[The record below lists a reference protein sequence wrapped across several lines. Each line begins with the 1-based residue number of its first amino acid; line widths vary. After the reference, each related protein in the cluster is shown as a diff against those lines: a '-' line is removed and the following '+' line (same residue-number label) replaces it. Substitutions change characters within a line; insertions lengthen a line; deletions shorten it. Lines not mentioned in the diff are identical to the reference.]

1 MKLITV
7 SLCVALLAPALV
19 CAANAG
25 GAASKSKTKTSSSA
39 SSKKSPATAKRR
51 STAKRR
57 APARPS
63 YQTHPTPERYKE
75 IQQSL
80 ADKGYFKGEVNG
92 VWGADS
98 TEALKRFQSDHKLSD
113 DGKIT
118 SLSLIQLGLGP
129 KHESAALHPGTP
141 EPMPALPSVTETPSD
156 TAAPQQ

>member
-1 MKLITV
+1 M
-7 SLCVALLAPALV
+7 CAWLLAPVLV

-25 GAASKSKTKTSSSA
+25 GTTAKSKAKPSSSTA
-39 SSKKSPATAKRR
+39 AKKSSTATKRR
-51 STAKRR
+51 SIVKRR
-57 APARPS
+57 GPARPS

-80 ADKGYFKGEVNG
+80 ADKGYFKGEING

-113 DGKIT
+113 DGKLT

-129 KHESAALHPGTP
+129 KHESAALHPGTSP
-141 EPMPALPSVTETPSD
+141 EPEPALPSVTETP
-156 TAAPQQ
+156 AASADPQ